1 MRTILVLGM
10 VLAAVTT
17 AGIGGAAT
25 ASASN
30 CNGTTIRS
38 LRKCFNTRLQAQH
51 KQIVTLQTRVKA
63 LRSSTTVAG
72 LSSRITDLSAAVQ
85 QINNQIGCYGTL
97 NLAQYPASTATS
109 SGNVLGT
116 WIDLERPDN
125 PANNAV
131 YQVIRNFC

>member
-30 CNGTTIRS
+30 CNGTTIKS

-63 LRSSTTVAG
+63 LRSSTD
-72 LSSRITDLSAAVQ
+72 LSSAVQ